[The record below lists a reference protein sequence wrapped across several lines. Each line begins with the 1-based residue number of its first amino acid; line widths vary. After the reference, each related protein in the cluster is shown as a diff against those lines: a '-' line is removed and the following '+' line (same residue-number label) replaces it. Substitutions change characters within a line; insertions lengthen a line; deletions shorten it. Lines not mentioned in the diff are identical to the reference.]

1 MMMDAMKHTRRDF
14 ALTAAVLS
22 IAGPA
27 LAQTPMGR
35 APKGPWTEEGAVQR
49 GGTRIHY
56 VGLGDGPPLI
66 LLHKLG
72 GWVADWR
79 HVAPELARKYRV
91 IALDMPGHGD
101 STINGPAPFLQTLGE
116 NAAVIMAALDELKID
131 KFDIVGNSHGG
142 CTAVVMAA
150 LWPERIRHLVLLS
163 VALGGVTSREDLER
177 VLDPPGYYDANGVPQ
192 PRPFEEIQRSFGV
205 ESRSVYEEQNA
216 SRAKAGAWVRAS
228 LRGVGNG
235 GVANYLPRI
244 SAPTLLVYGER
255 GTYHG
260 YEKVGKAGLRRVRSV
275 FIPNTGSFTHQ
286 ENPRETEKVLLSFL
300 AEPI

>member
-1 MMMDAMKHTRRDF
+1 MTHTRRDF
-14 ALTAAVLS
+14 ALMAAGVAAS
-22 IAGPA
+22 TPSF
-27 LAQTPMGR
+27 AQTPKIE

-56 VGLGDGPPLI
+56 VGMGSGPPLI

-79 HVAPELARKYRV
+79 HVAPALAQKYRV
-91 IALDMPGHGD
+91 IAMDMPGHGD
-101 STINGPAPFLQTLGE
+101 STINGPTPFLQTLGE

-131 KFDIVGNSHGG
+131 KFDVVGNSHGG

-150 LWPERIRHLVLLS
+150 LWPERVKHLVLLS
-163 VALGGVTSREDLER
+163 VALGGVTSREALEK
-177 VLDPPGYYDANGVPQ
+177 VVDPPGYYDANGVPQ
-192 PRPFEEIQRSFGV
+192 TRPFEEIQKSFGV

-216 SRAKAGAWVRAS
+216 SRAKGGAWVRAS

-244 SAPTLLVYGER
+244 TAPTLLIYGER
-255 GTYHG
+255 GTYHS
-260 YEKVGKAGLRRVRSV
+260 YEKVGKEKLKRVRSV

-300 AEPI
+300 AEPT